1 VTWTLQTH
9 PLRPSDEEL
18 MARAGELLAA
28 RWVQDRHMVATALR
42 TNAGTVHLGVHIQGS
57 AGRSSICAEG
67 IALGTALTNGDL
79 HDVETVVSVQF
90 KPAGVLRV
98 ISPCGLCRELLF
110 DYCPDAWVVN
120 YDDGDV
126 ARVRAGDLLPTVT
139 KRAW

>member
-1 VTWTLQTH
+1 MSLETH
-9 PLRPSDEEL
+9 PLRPADEAL
-18 MARAGELLAA
+18 IAQAGELLAA
-28 RWVQDRHMVATALR
+28 RWVQDRHMVATALK
-42 TNAGTVHLGVHIQGS
+42 TNAGAVHLGVHIQGS

-126 ARVRAGDLLPTVT
+126 ARVRAADLLPTVT
-139 KRAW
+139 RRAW

>member
-1 VTWTLQTH
+1 MSLETH
-9 PLRPSDEEL
+9 PLRPADEAL
-18 MARAGELLAA
+18 IAQAGELLAA
-28 RWVQDRHMVATALR
+28 RWVQDRHMVATALK
-42 TNAGTVHLGVHIQGS
+42 TNAGAVHLGVHIQGS

-79 HDVETVVSVQF
+79 YDVETVVSVQF

-126 ARVRAGDLLPTVT
+126 ARVRAADLLPTVT
-139 KRAW
+139 RRAW

>member
-1 VTWTLQTH
+1 MSRLPTH
-9 PLRPSDEEL
+9 PLRPCDEEL
-18 MARAGELLAA
+18 TARAGELLRA

-42 TNAGTVHLGVHIQGS
+42 TYAGAVHLGVHIEGS

-79 HDVETVVSVQF
+79 HDVETIVSVQF

-98 ISPCGLCRELLF
+98 ISPCGLCRELLL

-126 ARVRAGDLLPTVT
+126 SRVRAADLLPTVT
-139 KRAW
+139 RRAW

>member
-1 VTWTLQTH
+1 MTLTTH
-9 PLRPSDEEL
+9 PLRPEDEAL
-18 MARAGELLAA
+18 MAQAGELLAA
-28 RWVQDRHMVATALR
+28 RWQQDRHMVATALR
-42 TNAGTVHLGVHIQGS
+42 THAGAVHLGVHIQGS

-67 IALGTALTNGDL
+67 IALGTALTHGDL

>member
-1 VTWTLQTH
+1 MTGTLPTQ
-9 PLRPSDEEL
+9 PLRPADEEL

-28 RWVQDRHMVATALR
+28 RWEQDRHMVATALR
-42 TNAGTVHLGVHIQGS
+42 TSGGAVHLGVHIQGS

-79 HDVETVVSVQF
+79 HAIDTIVSVQF

-98 ISPCGLCRELLF
+98 ISPCGVCRELLF

-126 ARVRAGDLLPTVT
+126 ARVRAADLLPTVT
-139 KRAW
+139 RRSW